1 MTNNAD
7 KQSFGEAGLC
17 LVAANTPIPAGRYC
31 ALSFVGG
38 GGAITTGFTA
48 TEAPLIA
55 GGALQTAMNAFPDG
69 YTIYTPLIIG
79 ATSFARIAC
88 PVVLYK
94 SL

>member
-1 MTNNAD
+1 MTNNID
-7 KQSFGEAGLC
+7 KQSFGEGGVT
-17 LVAANTPIPAGRYC
+17 LVAADTVIPAGQYC

-48 TEAPLIA
+48 TEAPLITA
-55 GGALQTAMNAFPDG
+55 ASQTAMNAFPDG

-79 ATSFARIAC
+79 ATSLARIAC
-88 PVVLYK
+88 PIVLYK

>member
-1 MTNNAD
+1 MTNNID
-7 KQSFGEAGLC
+7 KQSFGEGGVT
-17 LVAANTPIPAGRYC
+17 LVAADTVIPAGQYC

-38 GGAITTGFTA
+38 GGAITTGFSA
-48 TEAPLIA
+48 TEAPLIS
-55 GGALQTAMNAFPDG
+55 GAAQTDMGAFPDG

-79 ATSFARIAC
+79 AASTARIAC

>member
-7 KQSFGEAGLC
+7 KQSFGEAGAT
-17 LVAANTPIPAGRYC
+17 LVAANAQIPAGRYC

-38 GGAITTGFTA
+38 GGAITTAFSPD
-48 TEAPLIA
+48 EAPLL
-55 GGALQTAMNAFPDG
+55 GGTQTGITFPDG

-79 ATSFARIAC
+79 AVSSARILAC
-88 PVVLYK
+88 PVILYK

>member
-1 MTNNAD
+1 MTNNID
-7 KQSFGEAGLC
+7 KQSFGEGGVT
-17 LVAANTPIPAGRYC
+17 LVAADTVIPAGQYC

-38 GGAITTGFTA
+38 GGAITVGFSS
-48 TEAPLIA
+48 TEAPLLS
-55 GGALQTAMNAFPDG
+55 GTQTVMGAFPDG

-79 ATSFARIAC
+79 ASSAARIAC